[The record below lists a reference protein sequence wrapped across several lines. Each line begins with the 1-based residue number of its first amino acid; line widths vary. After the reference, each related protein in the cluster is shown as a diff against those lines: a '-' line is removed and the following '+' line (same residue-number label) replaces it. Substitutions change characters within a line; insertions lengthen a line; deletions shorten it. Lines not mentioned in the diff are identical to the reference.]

1 MFQVLNKS
9 SLVHV
14 FNTTQVSRRLT
25 LDQCGVCNSGVF
37 KAVAFCM
44 NRLTAD

>member
-14 FNTTQVSRRLT
+14 FNTTQISRRPT
-25 LDQCGVCNSGVF
+25 LDQCVVCNSGVF
-37 KAVAFCM
+37 KAVAFCT
-44 NRLTAD
+44 NGLTAD